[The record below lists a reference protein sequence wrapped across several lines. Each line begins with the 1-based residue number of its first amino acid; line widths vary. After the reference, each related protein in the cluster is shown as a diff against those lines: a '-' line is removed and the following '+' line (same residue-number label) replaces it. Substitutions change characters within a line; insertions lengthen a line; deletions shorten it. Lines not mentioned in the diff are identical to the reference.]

1 MFIRPFLAATLMSG
15 LLLAACGEQQKT
27 EREEVG
33 GTAVQFSE
41 PSPAGLPEIK
51 LTSWDSESFALT
63 ADPNPK
69 HQELIDLLKKA
80 KEKIDAGLVSGNN
93 LIVTGV
99 SYGVANSKTESCT
112 KIQIQQ
118 RSNGK
123 VVVKDELV
131 PASQPPSCS
140 VAPAKGLNFA
150 TMAILLKLYN
160 NWAGGIGVG
169 AVAYV
174 EPYIAG
180 CAAGAVG
187 YVLQTGE
194 ANGTAGAFCTKI
206 YNTTTGATY
215 KYGSDRK
222 LEAWRKPSCSSS
234 KDSS

>member
-1 MFIRPFLAATLMSG
+1 MYARPIFAASLLAG
-15 LLLAACGEQQKT
+15 LLLAACGQQQEKT
-27 EREEVG
+27 EREQVG
-33 GTAVQFSE
+33 GVQFNE
-41 PSPAGLPEIK
+41 PSAEGLPEIQ
-51 LTSWDSESFALT
+51 LTSWESESFSLAK
-63 ADPNPK
+63 DPNPK
-69 HQELIDLLKKA
+69 RQEMIDLLTKA

-99 SYGVANSKTESCT
+99 QYGLVNSKTQTCT

-118 RSNGK
+118 RLNGK
-123 VVVKDELV
+123 VIVQDELV
-131 PASQPPSCS
+131 PASQPAGCS
-140 VAPAKGLNFA
+140 VPPGKGLNFA

-169 AVAYV
+169 AVAYI

-194 ANGTAGAFCTKI
+194 ANGTAGAFCTQI

-215 KYGSDRK
+215 K
-222 LEAWRKPSCSSS
+222 
-234 KDSS
+234 